1 MTCTRGNIDNLYF
14 VRWIRPEVD
23 DALAIIDDVRT
34 LRASSEQPLHY
45 FAIIGPDVDPP
56 GDDVRASMKES
67 IDDLLQHCATVHL
80 VIEGKGFRRAMAR
93 SIGTGI
99 FLLSKNRGRTFAHD
113 RVEDALAR
121 AGLSSTEVA
130 SVRAE
135 AASRGLLNDD
145 AGEADAS
152 S

>member
-23 DALAIIDDVRT
+23 DALAIIEDVRA
-34 LRASSEQPLHY
+34 LRRSSEEALHY

-121 AGLSSTEVA
+121 AGLSSTQVA
-130 SVRAE
+130 AVQAE
-135 AASRGLLNDD
+135 AANRGLLNV
-145 AGEADAS
+145 AEAEATPGN
-152 S
+152 

>member
-1 MTCTRGNIDNLYF
+1 MTCTRGHIDNLYF
-14 VRWIRPEVD
+14 VRWIHPEVE
-23 DALAIIDDVRT
+23 DAHDIIEDVRA
-34 LRASSEQPLHY
+34 LRAQRRETLHY

-56 GDDVRASMKES
+56 GEDVRASMKAS

-113 RVEDALAR
+113 SIEDALTR
-121 AGLSSTEVA
+121 AGLREQQVA
-130 SVRAE
+130 DVRGE
-135 AASRGLLNDD
+135 AARRGLLNV
-145 AGEADAS
+145 ETH
-152 S
+152 

>member
-14 VRWIRPEVD
+14 VRWIRPEVE
-23 DALAIIDDVRT
+23 DAEAIVEDVRV
-34 LRASSEQPLHY
+34 LRRSTQQPLHY

-67 IDDLLQHCATVHL
+67 IDDLLHHCATVHL

-113 RVEDALAR
+113 RVEDALTK
-121 AGLSSTEVA
+121 AGLSSAESA
-130 SVRAE
+130 SIQAE
-135 AASRGLLNDD
+135 AASRGLLNEGS
-145 AGEADAS
+145 GEAVPS
-152 S
+152 

>member
-23 DALAIIDDVRT
+23 DAEAIVKEVRA
-34 LRASSEQPLHY
+34 LRRAQDQALHY

-67 IDDLLQHCATVHL
+67 IDDLLQHCSTVHL

-121 AGLSSTEVA
+121 VGLSEAEVA
-130 SVRAE
+130 AVQAE
-135 AASRGLLNDD
+135 AASRGLLNVD
-145 AGEADAS
+145 ADEAAETN
-152 S
+152 

>member
-23 DALAIIDDVRT
+23 DAEAIVRDVRA
-34 LRASSEQPLHY
+34 LREAQEQAVHY

-67 IDDLLQHCATVHL
+67 IDDLLQHCSTVHL
-80 VIEGKGFRRAMAR
+80 IIEGKGFRRAMAR

-113 RVEDALAR
+113 RIEDALTR
-121 AGLSSTEVA
+121 VGLSSAEVA
-130 SVRAE
+130 AVQAQ
-135 AASRGLLNDD
+135 AASRGLLN
-145 AGEADAS
+145 ADS
-152 S
+152 SAATEPG

>member
-14 VRWIRPEVD
+14 VRWIRPEVS
-23 DALAIIDDVRT
+23 DAVAIVEDVRA
-34 LRASSEQPLHY
+34 LRRSAEQPLHY

-56 GDDVRASMKES
+56 GDEVRASMKES

-121 AGLSSTEVA
+121 AGLSSAEVT
-130 SVRAE
+130 SVRTE
-135 AASRGLLNDD
+135 AASRGLLNEDS
-145 AGEADAS
+145 GEAAPLH
-152 S
+152 

>member
-23 DALAIIDDVRT
+23 DAVAIVEDVRV
-34 LRASSEQPLHY
+34 LRRSAQQALHY
-45 FAIIGPDVDPP
+45 FAIIGPDVEPP

-67 IDDLLQHCATVHL
+67 IDDLLQHSATVHL

-130 SVRAE
+130 AVRTE
-135 AASRGLLNDD
+135 AAIRGLINVDPS
-145 AGEADAS
+145 EAAPPS
-152 S
+152 

>member
-1 MTCTRGNIDNLYF
+1 MTCNRGNIDNLYF

-23 DALAIIDDVRT
+23 DAVAIVEDVRT
-34 LRASSEQPLHY
+34 LRRSAQQPLHY
-45 FAIIGPDVDPP
+45 FAIIGPDVEPP

-113 RVEDALAR
+113 TVGDALAR
-121 AGLSSTEVA
+121 AGLSSTEAA
-130 SVRAE
+130 SVQAE
-135 AASRGLLNDD
+135 AASRGLLNAD
-145 AGEADAS
+145 AGESAPT
-152 S
+152 